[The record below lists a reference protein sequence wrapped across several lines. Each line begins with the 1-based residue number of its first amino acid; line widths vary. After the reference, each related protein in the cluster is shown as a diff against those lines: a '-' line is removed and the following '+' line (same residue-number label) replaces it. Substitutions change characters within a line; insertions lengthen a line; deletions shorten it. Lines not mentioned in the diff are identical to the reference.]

1 MLGIFLDTEAN
12 GLDWQ
17 IHCMIEISFILL
29 DLKTGAKVDS
39 YSSLIQIEPEQWKRS
54 DPVSL
59 AFTGIKWEDLQKAK
73 SRAEVKKEILAIFKK
88 ANISR
93 KNAIFIGQNPSFDRV
108 LLSSLI
114 SITEQEALKWP
125 YIWLD
130 LASMFFAKEATNNNI
145 DSLELSKDKIAK
157 FYNLPPED
165 RPHRALRGVEHLI
178 ACYEVVV
185 GKNLQAYKPSPE
197 K

>member
-17 IHCMIEISFILL
+17 IHCMIEISFIVV
-29 DLKTGAKVDS
+29 DLKTGEEVAS
-39 YSSLIQIEPEQWKRS
+39 YSSLIRIEEEEWKRS

-59 AFTGIKWEDLQKAK
+59 SFTGIKWVDLEKGK
-73 SRAEVKKEILAIFKK
+73 ERALIKKEILEIFKK
-88 ANISR
+88 AGISR
-93 KNAIFIGQNPSFDRV
+93 KTAIFIGQNPSFDRI

-114 SITEQEALKWP
+114 SISEQESLKWP
-125 YIWLD
+125 YLWLD
-130 LASMFFAKEATNNNI
+130 LASMFFAKEATHTNI

-157 FYNLPPED
+157 FYNLPPEK

-178 ACYEVVV
+178 TCYNAVA
-185 GKNLQAYKPSPE
+185 GHHIQQTT
-197 K
+197 

>member
-12 GLDWQ
+12 GLDWK
-17 IHCMIEISFILL
+17 IHCMIEISFILI
-29 DLKTGAKVDS
+29 DLKTNTKVDS
-39 YSSLIQIEPEQWKRS
+39 YSSLIQIEPEEWKRS

-59 AFTGIKWEDLQKAK
+59 AFTGITWEELQKGK
-73 SRAEVKKEILAIFKK
+73 KRSQVKKEILEIFKK
-88 ANISR
+88 AHISR
-93 KNAIFIGQNPSFDRV
+93 NSAIFIGQNPSFDRV

-114 SITEQEALKWP
+114 SITEQEVLKWP

-130 LASMFFAKEATNNNI
+130 LASMFFAKEATNKNI

-157 FYNLPPED
+157 FYNLPPEK

-178 ACYEVVV
+178 ACYTAVV
-185 GKNLQAYKPSPE
+185 GKGIQELA
-197 K
+197 

>member
-17 IHCMIEISFILL
+17 IHCMIEISFIVV
-29 DLKTGAKVDS
+29 DLKTGEEVAS
-39 YSSLIQIEPEQWKRS
+39 YSSLIRIEEEEWKRS

-59 AFTGIKWEDLQKAK
+59 SFTGIKWVDLEKGNE
-73 SRAEVKKEILAIFKK
+73 RALIKKEILEIFKK
-88 ANISR
+88 AGISR
-93 KNAIFIGQNPSFDRV
+93 KTAIFIGQNPSFDRI

-114 SITEQEALKWP
+114 SISEQESLKWP
-125 YIWLD
+125 YLWLD
-130 LASMFFAKEATNNNI
+130 LASMFFAKEATHTNI

-157 FYNLPPED
+157 FYNLPPEK

-178 ACYEVVV
+178 TCYNAVA
-185 GKNLQAYKPSPE
+185 GHHIQQTT
-197 K
+197 